1 MRVLLIRTERRQCA
15 RQWLDLPAGARVRD
29 ALDLGTLPLAGV
41 QGQAV
46 FGEVVQGDHL
56 LQDGDRLELLLPL
69 RIDPKQA
76 RRERAAA
83 RAVKAAR
90 DKPAR

>member
-1 MRVLLIRTERRQCA
+1 MRVLLIRAERRQCA

-29 ALDLGTLPLAGV
+29 ALDLCTLPLAGV

>member
-1 MRVLLIRTERRQCA
+1 MRVLLIRAERRCFEQ
-15 RQWLDLPAGARVRD
+15 QWLDLPAGASVHD
-29 ALDLGTLPLAGV
+29 ALQACTLPLDGV
-41 QGQAV
+41 QGHAV
-46 FGEVVQGDHL
+46 FGERVPPAHV

-83 RAVKAAR
+83 RAAQNVPKA
-90 DKPAR
+90 

>member
-1 MRVLLIRTERRQCA
+1 MRVLLIRAERRQSEQ
-15 RQWLDLPAGARVRD
+15 QWLDLPAGARVRD
-29 ALDLGTLPLAGV
+29 ALQACMLPLAGV

-83 RAVKAAR
+83 RAAQNGPKA
-90 DKPAR
+90 